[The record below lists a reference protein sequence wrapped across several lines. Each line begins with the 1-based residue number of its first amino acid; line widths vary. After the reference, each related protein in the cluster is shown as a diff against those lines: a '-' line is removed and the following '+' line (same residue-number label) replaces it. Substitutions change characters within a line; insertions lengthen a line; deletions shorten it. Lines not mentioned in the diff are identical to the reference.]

1 MTPASV
7 TARPHHAAALYD
19 SDQDLRGRVLGFLR
33 SGLRGGEAVVAIVSQ
48 RAEKNVAAALG
59 DEAAGIRWSVPG
71 MSYQHLGRAS
81 EAIRGYLAGRRAAG
95 APTRLLTEGE
105 VDGSSRGRMAA
116 HLRSEMAATQLY
128 GGYGFPWVC
137 LYDRRRY
144 SPEVLADVA
153 RVHPQ
158 MVGAD
163 GVTTGNADYAE
174 SATYLTAHPGPVS
187 VITARVS
194 LDLSLTE
201 IGDLVVARH
210 RVGDV
215 AQVLGLTA
223 ADSRIVEVAAGEIIA
238 NAFRHGIMPG
248 RVRVWRGHGAV
259 FVRSTPAARELR
271 SPPPGSSRPIWPPAR
286 GRACGSPGS
295 SPTSST
301 SRADLTAPPLSC
313 SFRLRKW

>member
-59 DEAAGIRWSVPG
+59 DEAAGIRWSLPG
-71 MSYQHLGRAS
+71 MTYQHLGRAS

-95 APTRLLTEGE
+95 APARLLTEGE
-105 VDGSSRGRMAA
+105 VDGSGRGRMAA

-144 SPEVLADVA
+144 SREVLAEVA

-259 FVRSTPAARELR
+259 FVRVDSGGPGAAVTTAGFQPPDLAAGSGAGLWVARQLADVVHVESRSDGTTVELQF
-271 SPPPGSSRPIWPPAR
+271 P
-286 GRACGSPGS
+286 
-295 SPTSST
+295 
-301 SRADLTAPPLSC
+301 LT
-313 SFRLRKW
+313 

>member
-1 MTPASV
+1 
-7 TARPHHAAALYD
+7 
-19 SDQDLRGRVLGFLR
+19 VL
-33 SGLRGGEAVVAIVSQ
+33 S
-48 RAEKNVAAALG
+48 
-59 DEAAGIRWSVPG
+59 
-71 MSYQHLGRAS
+71 
-81 EAIRGYLAGRRAAG
+81 
-95 APTRLLTEGE
+95 
-105 VDGSSRGRMAA
+105 
-116 HLRSEMAATQLY
+116 
-128 GGYGFPWVC
+128 
-137 LYDRRRY
+137 
-144 SPEVLADVA
+144 DVA

-163 GVTTGNADYAE
+163 GITTGNADYAE

-259 FVRSTPAARELR
+259 FVRVDSGGPGAAVTTAGFQPPDLAVGSGAGLWVARQLADVVHVESRSDGTTVELQF
-271 SPPPGSSRPIWPPAR
+271 P
-286 GRACGSPGS
+286 
-295 SPTSST
+295 
-301 SRADLTAPPLSC
+301 LT
-313 SFRLRKW
+313 

>member
-59 DEAAGIRWSVPG
+59 DEAAGIRWSLPG
-71 MSYQHLGRAS
+71 MTYQHLGRAS

-105 VDGSSRGRMAA
+105 VDGSGRGRMAA

-144 SPEVLADVA
+144 SREVLAEVA

-238 NAFRHGIMPG
+238 NAFRYGIMPG

-259 FVRSTPAARELR
+259 FVRVDSGGPGAAVTTAGFQPPDLAVGSGAGLWVARQLADVVHVESRSDGTTVELQF
-271 SPPPGSSRPIWPPAR
+271 P
-286 GRACGSPGS
+286 
-295 SPTSST
+295 
-301 SRADLTAPPLSC
+301 LT
-313 SFRLRKW
+313 